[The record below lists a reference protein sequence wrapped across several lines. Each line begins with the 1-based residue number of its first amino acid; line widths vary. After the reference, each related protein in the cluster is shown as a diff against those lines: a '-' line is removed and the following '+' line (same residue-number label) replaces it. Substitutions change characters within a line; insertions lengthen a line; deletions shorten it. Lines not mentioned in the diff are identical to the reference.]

1 MLLSLCSATG
11 FPKYGGNY
19 HAMSPP
25 VLRRT
30 CSEFAAQS
38 VRLSNVELLR
48 VPSRGTVV
56 QELLQEYGL
65 EPSFPSEVEI
75 EAQDLASAPR
85 SGIDDPS
92 LEDRTS
98 WPYVTIDGPYTR
110 DLDQAIFIKR
120 VGEGYLVSYALA
132 DGCFYMPQRSLLFKQ
147 ALEQRGGSS
156 FYLPRCCVPMLPRV
170 LSEDAMSLNERVVR
184 RALCMEMELDSH
196 GKVTCTKAVRGKIYS
211 HAKLTFQGVE
221 NFLEGKPPECH
232 DFLHQPFAETLQ
244 LLQKVGN
251 LRRALAR
258 ERNVVEYK
266 RHRNDVSINDDGS
279 IMVLREEQLR
289 TELYNE
295 QISLMVNIEGAELLK
310 RYSSEAQNLKIEP
323 IFRAQN
329 APTEKTLDCLTTFI
343 DDLIRVHGLDPSL
356 WRWSRDGTESLA
368 AYLKRLWYF
377 TEEDPDMHC
386 VFMAVNRRAMMSNK
400 PAKFQAELGLHESL
414 QAIYAR
420 FSSPM
425 RELVGCFTHCE
436 LGQAMGWIPAAD
448 DSALR
453 ARVIQVGNEA
463 KTRQK
468 KISRDLEEVALR
480 SLCVPE
486 LRKPR
491 SERPLWIG
499 VILGVGAKKQGQ
511 HAYVELA
518 DPPMEVKVYLRLRGC
533 PQQYKVKEGVTL
545 VPADIDARSWRV
557 GERVGLRVTKMLPP
571 KDVAKGVEDETS
583 PKPQKGAKFL
593 FEFVEPAPA
602 ARYAEQSHKMWAEVH
617 LGSGAGLL

>member
-1 MLLSLCSATG
+1 MSASLPT
-11 FPKYGGNY
+11 K
-19 HAMSPP
+19 
-25 VLRRT
+25 
-30 CSEFAAQS
+30 
-38 VRLSNVELLR
+38 
-48 VPSRGTVV
+48 
-56 QELLQEYGL
+56 
-65 EPSFPSEVEI
+65 
-75 EAQDLASAPR
+75 
-85 SGIDDPS
+85 
-92 LEDRTS
+92 
-98 WPYVTIDGPYTR
+98 VTIDGPYTR
-110 DLDQAIFIKR
+110 DLDQAIFIKPL
-120 VGEGYLVSYALA
+120 GDGYLVSYALA
-132 DGCFYMPQRSLLFKQ
+132 DGCFYMPQHSLLFKQ
-147 ALEQRGGSS
+147 ALEHRHGSS

-170 LSEDAMSLNERVVR
+170 LSEDAMSLNEKVVR
-184 RALCMEMELDSH
+184 RALCMEMELDSR
-196 GKVTCTKAVRGKIYS
+196 GKVTNTRAVRGKICS
-211 HAKLTFQGVE
+211 QAKLTFQGVE
-221 NFLEGKPPECH
+221 NFLDGKAPECH
-232 DFLHQPFAETLQ
+232 EFAGRPFAETLQ
-244 LLQKVGN
+244 LLRTVGN
-251 LRRALAR
+251 LRRSLAR

-279 IMVLREEQLR
+279 IMVVREEQLR

-329 APTEKTLDCLTTFI
+329 APTDKTLDCLTTFI
-343 DDLIRVHGLDPSL
+343 NDLIRVHGLDPVV
-356 WRWSRDGTESLA
+356 WRWSRDGEETLA
-368 AYLKRLWYF
+368 TYLKRLWYY
-377 TEEDPDMHC
+377 TEEDSDLHC
-386 VFMAVNRRAMMSNK
+386 VFMAINRRAMMSNK

-448 DSALR
+448 DSKLR
-453 ARVIQVGNEA
+453 DRVIQVGNEA
-463 KTRQK
+463 KTKQK
-468 KISRDLEEVALR
+468 KISRDLEEAALR
-480 SLCVPE
+480 ALCVPE

-491 SERPLWIG
+491 AERPIWIG

-511 HAYVELA
+511 HAYIELS

-545 VPADIDARSWRV
+545 LPAEIDARSWRV

-571 KDVAKGVEDETS
+571 KDAKGSEEAPTS
-583 PKPQKGAKFL
+583 PTSGAQKGSKFL
-593 FEFVEPAPA
+593 FEFLEPAPA

>member
-1 MLLSLCSATG
+1 
-11 FPKYGGNY
+11 
-19 HAMSPP
+19 MSPP
-25 VLRRT
+25 RLERVS
-30 CSEFAAQS
+30 SEFHTQA
-38 VRLSNVELLR
+38 VRLSNLDFLR
-48 VPSRGTVV
+48 VPSRETVV
-56 QELLQEYGL
+56 QELLEEYGL
-65 EPSFPSEVEI
+65 EPTFPPEVEL
-75 EAQDLASAPR
+75 EAQDLARPPR
-85 SGIDDPS
+85 SGLEDPG

-110 DLDQAIFIKR
+110 DLDQAIFIKPL
-120 VGEGYLVSYALA
+120 GEGYLVSYALA
-132 DGCFYMPQRSLLFKQ
+132 DGCFYMPQHSLLFKQ
-147 ALEQRGGSS
+147 ALEHRGGSS

-184 RALCMEMELDSH
+184 RALCMEMELNSR
-196 GKVTCTKAVRGKIYS
+196 GGVTSTRAVRCKIYS

-221 NFLEGKPPECH
+221 NFLDGKPPECH
-232 DFLHQPFAETLQ
+232 DLVHQPYAETLQ
-244 LLQKVGN
+244 LLRTVGN

-266 RHRNDVSINDDGS
+266 RHRNEVSINDDGS
-279 IMVLREEQLR
+279 LMVVREEQLR

-310 RYSSEAQNLKIEP
+310 RHSSDVQNLKIEP
-323 IFRAQN
+323 IFRTQN
-329 APTEKTLDCLTTFI
+329 APTDKTLDCLTAFI
-343 DDLIRVHGLDPSL
+343 DDLIRVHGLDAAL
-356 WRWSRDGTESLA
+356 WRWSRDGEETLA
-368 AYLKRLWYF
+368 AYLKRLWYL
-377 TEEDPDMHC
+377 TEGEPDAHC
-386 VFMAVNRRAMMSNK
+386 VFMAINRRAMMSNK

-448 DSALR
+448 DSKLR
-453 ARVIQVGNEA
+453 EKVIQVGNEA
-463 KTRQK
+463 KSKQK
-468 KISRDLEEVALR
+468 KITRDLEEAALR
-480 SLCVPE
+480 ALCMPE

-491 SERPLWIG
+491 AERPVWIG

-545 VPADIDARSWRV
+545 LPAEIDARSWRV

-571 KDVAKGVEDETS
+571 KEVVKSSGDETS
-583 PKPQKGAKFL
+583 STSPTSPTSPTSQKGSKFL

-602 ARYAEQSHKMWAEVH
+602 ARYAEQSQKLWAEIH
-617 LGSGAGLL
+617 LGSGAGVL